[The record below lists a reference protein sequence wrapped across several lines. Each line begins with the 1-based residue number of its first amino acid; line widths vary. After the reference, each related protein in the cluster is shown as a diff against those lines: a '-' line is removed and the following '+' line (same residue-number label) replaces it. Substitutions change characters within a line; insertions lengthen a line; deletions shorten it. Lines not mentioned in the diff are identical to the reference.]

1 MDNNLMLQPIIEI
14 ISDFATL
21 VAQWVV
27 GYIADHSNL
36 KRDGVGYYLVKI
48 IVSVF
53 VYLAVII
60 GIPLLVIAAG
70 IVIFNFVQKP

>member
-1 MDNNLMLQPIIEI
+1 MLQSVIDV

-21 VAQWVV
+21 IAQWAV

-36 KRDGVGYYLVKI
+36 KRDGVGFYLVKI
-48 IVSVF
+48 VVSVF

-60 GIPLLVIAAG
+60 APPWRSLQLGY
-70 IVIFNFVQKP
+70 

>member
-1 MDNNLMLQPIIEI
+1 MLQSIIDV

-21 VAQWVV
+21 IAQWAV

-36 KRDGVGYYLVKI
+36 KRDGVGFYLVKI
-48 IVSVF
+48 AVSVF

-60 GIPLLVIAAG
+60 GIPVAVISVG
-70 IVIFNFVQKP
+70 IVIFNLALKT